1 MTNCVKIVDAIE
13 LQDLEFYTG
22 TPVICKDEISF
33 FLIGL
38 SNSKNRTSLNL
49 QHVPG
54 DLQEYMNEHYESGEP
69 EMNSRSFQIDYQG
82 TDFQQPDIFPRDTG
96 CNGGDNNADNG
107 GHSDNGNRD
116 TDGNFMKNLLQCC

>member
-1 MTNCVKIVDAIE
+1 MTNCVKIIDDAID

-22 TPVICKDEISF
+22 TPVVCKDEVSY

-38 SNSKNRTSLNL
+38 SNSKNKTSLNL

-82 TDFQQPDIFPRDTG
+82 TDFQQPDIFPRETG
-96 CNGGDNNADNG
+96 CNDDNG
-107 GHSDNGNRD
+107 GHNDNGYRD
-116 TDGNFMKNLLQCC
+116 TDGNFMKNQLQ

>member
-13 LQDLEFYTG
+13 LQDLKFYTG

-38 SNSKNRTSLNL
+38 SNSTNGTSLNL

-69 EMNSRSFQIDYQG
+69 EMNSRNFQIDYQG
-82 TDFQQPDIFPRDTG
+82 TDFQEPDIFPRETG
-96 CNGGDNNADNG
+96 CNGGDNDNDSG
-107 GHSDNGNRD
+107 EHSDNGN
-116 TDGNFMKNLLQCC
+116 TDGNFMKNKFECCW